1 LNHTEA
7 AAPDHTGSSTVT
19 APRTTGAAKPF
30 NEDERLAALRRYQVL
45 DTTAE
50 QAYDDVTTLAAVVCK
65 APIALISLIDQDRQW
80 FKSRVGLEASETPRE
95 LAFCAHAILEPDI
108 VFEVQDAHV
117 DPRFANNP
125 LVTGEPGIRFYAGA
139 PLVTTDGLP
148 IGTVCVIDREPRA
161 LSAAERKALQSL
173 ARQVVA
179 QLELRQ
185 AMAGLELESMT
196 DPLTSLWNRRN
207 LDRRLHAAWDLHA
220 RERSPLSLLMIDLD
234 HFKRIN
240 DAHGHPVGDRVLVQ
254 AAAIIRDQIGSDGLV
269 ARFGG
274 EEFCAVMPGM
284 AAETARERAEQVR
297 RAIEDASWPA
307 AHVTASV
314 GVATAMA
321 DAEGSPNVMLTRA
334 DRALYVA
341 KREGRNCVRQF
352 DGWSDRLGVE
362 LHAPRPITQ

>member
-1 LNHTEA
+1 MNQSTDPAPEDT
-7 AAPDHTGSSTVT
+7 APDEPAARVAG
-19 APRTTGAAKPF
+19 GAAKPF
-30 NEDERLAALRRYQVL
+30 NEDLRLAALYRYQVL

-50 QAYDDVTTLAAVVCK
+50 QAYDDVTTLASAVCK

-95 LAFCAHAILEPDI
+95 LAFCAHAILQPDE
-108 VFEVQDAHV
+108 VFEVQDALL
-117 DPRFANNP
+117 DPRFAGSP
-125 LVTGEPGIRFYAGA
+125 LVTGEPRIRFYAGA
-139 PLVTTDGLP
+139 PLVTADGLP

-161 LSAAERKALQSL
+161 LSTSERKALQSL

-196 DPLTSLWNRRN
+196 DPLTSLWNRRS
-207 LDRRLHAAWDLHA
+207 LDRRLHAAWDLHG

-240 DAHGHPVGDRVLVQ
+240 DAYGHPAGDRVLVQ
-254 AAAIIRDQIGSDGLV
+254 AAAIIRDQIGHDGLV

-274 EEFCAVMPGM
+274 EEFCVVLPGM
-284 AAETARERAEQVR
+284 DAEAAQRRAEQLR
-297 RAIEDASWPA
+297 HALEGASWPDVR
-307 AHVTASV
+307 VTASI
-314 GVATAMA
+314 GVATAAA
-321 DAEGSPNVMLTRA
+321 DEDGTPNVMLTRA

-341 KREGRNCVRQF
+341 KRDGRNRVRQF
-352 DGWSDRLGVE
+352 EGWS
-362 LHAPRPITQ
+362 

>member
-1 LNHTEA
+1 MNHTEA
-7 AAPDHTGSSTVT
+7 AAPDYPGSSTVT
-19 APRTTGAAKPF
+19 APPTTGAAKPF
-30 NEDERLAALRRYQVL
+30 NEDQRLAALHRYQVL

-50 QAYDDVTTLAAVVCK
+50 QAYDDVTTLASAVCK

-80 FKSRVGLEASETPRE
+80 FKSRVGLDASETPRE
-95 LAFCAHAILEPDI
+95 LAFCAHAILQPDL
-108 VFEVQDAHV
+108 VFEVQDAHL
-117 DPRFANNP
+117 DPRFAGNP

-139 PLVTTDGLP
+139 PLVTADGLP
-148 IGTVCVIDREPRA
+148 IGTVCVIDREPRI

-196 DPLTSLWNRRN
+196 DPLTSLWNRRS

-254 AAAIIRDQIGSDGLV
+254 AAAIIRDQIGNDGLV

-274 EEFCAVMPGM
+274 EEFCAVMPGVD
-284 AAETARERAEQVR
+284 AETARARAEQVR
-297 RAIEDASWPA
+297 RAIEDAAWPA

-314 GVATAMA
+314 GVATATA

-341 KREGRNCVRQF
+341 KRDGRNCVRQF
-352 DGWSDRLGVE
+352 DGWS
-362 LHAPRPITQ
+362 

>member
-1 LNHTEA
+1 MKGSTLKQTTD
-7 AAPDHTGSSTVT
+7 AAPDDAGPDET
-19 APRTTGAAKPF
+19 AARATGAAKPF
-30 NEDERLAALRRYQVL
+30 NEDLRLAALHRYQVL

-50 QAYDDVTTLAAVVCK
+50 QAYDDVTTLASAVCK

-80 FKSRVGLEASETPRE
+80 FKSRVGLDASETPRE
-95 LAFCAHAILEPDI
+95 LAFCAHAILQPDV
-108 VFEVQDAHV
+108 VFEVQDAHL
-117 DPRFANNP
+117 DPRFAGNP

-139 PLVTTDGLP
+139 PLVTADGLP

-196 DPLTSLWNRRN
+196 DPLTSLWNRRS

-240 DAHGHPVGDRVLVQ
+240 DAHGHPAGDRVLVQ
-254 AAAIIRDQIGSDGLV
+254 AAAIIRDQVGNDGLA

-274 EEFCAVMPGM
+274 EEFCVVLPGM
-284 AAETARERAEQVR
+284 DADTAQQRAEQVR
-297 RAIEDASWPA
+297 RAIQDASWPA
-307 AHVTASV
+307 GSVTASL
-314 GVATAMA
+314 GLATAVA
-321 DAEGSPNVMLTRA
+321 DDESTPNVMLARA

-341 KREGRNCVRQF
+341 KRDGRNCVRQF
-352 DGWSDRLGVE
+352 DGWS
-362 LHAPRPITQ
+362 